1 MRLILFFLI
10 GSLQL
15 EIRIFLVSYSNL
27 DGVLI
32 LSAMKNIERRK
43 ERMIET
49 IENLKKRY
57 RDFIDLT
64 PFEEMGFFL
73 ELKGSL
79 VTDWDN
85 GKIYCSLS

>member
-1 MRLILFFLI
+1 LI
-10 GSLQL
+10 
-15 EIRIFLVSYSNL
+15 E

-32 LSAMKNIERRK
+32 LSSMKNLERRK
-43 ERMIET
+43 ERMPDT
-49 IENLKKRY
+49 IESLRKRY
-57 RDFIDLT
+57 KDFIDLT
-64 PFEEMGFFL
+64 PFENMGLFL